1 MKWCNALDLFL
12 AYPSSK
18 IKIYLNEVV
27 GTKIGGAK
35 VIRYVILD
43 FIDGH
48 YVSAPTQPF
57 SSRLVYIGLPLR
69 PSLASVACVS
79 YLRIGKISAARRLHR
94 VAGLLFEA
102 LIRGHARAGTP
113 ERERSFCWG
122 RL

>member
-18 IKIYLNEVV
+18 IKIDLNEVV
-27 GTKIGGAK
+27 GMKIGGAK

-57 SSRLVYIGLPLR
+57 FLAACLHR
-69 PSLASVACVS
+69 PSS
-79 YLRIGKISAARRLHR
+79 
-94 VAGLLFEA
+94 
-102 LIRGHARAGTP
+102 
-113 ERERSFCWG
+113 WG
-122 RL
+122 RIFGSTE